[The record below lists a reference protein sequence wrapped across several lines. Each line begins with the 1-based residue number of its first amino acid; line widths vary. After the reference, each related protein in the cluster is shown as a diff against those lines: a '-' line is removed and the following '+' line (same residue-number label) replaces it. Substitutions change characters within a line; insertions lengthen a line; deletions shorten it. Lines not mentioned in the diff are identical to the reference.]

1 MQVNGPEE
9 RDIVHGALKKFG
21 KDGYYEDKL
30 KFISEAHL
38 VFGDDVV
45 YWPYEVND
53 LKMAHLLLGKCN
65 YNRQH
70 GSNLLCNCSKR
81 VGVKENE
88 THQCRMMTDE
98 EQLQYYNKAQAKLQE
113 LIQRCKDAGEEIDDD
128 FIVNEINSWAADH
141 NGGITGFGIHPSLLP
156 ISRIRPDVMH
166 MMMGIVKRIL
176 TKFDSMLSKH
186 TDDVQD
192 QFNACINTFL
202 LDHQVYIWKL
212 GGRISK
218 YLGDE
223 LKTWGESAATIA
235 EWIEKQ
241 NLHRNSKE
249 WTHMCEALKLW
260 PDLQSFMLK
269 AKVGEKYLEEV
280 AEFERNVKMFYAHG
294 GGTFMV
300 GDNGEVGR
308 WETSYLHLLR
318 YNLGELARITYNRH
332 KLGIGIFT
340 LQGVS
345 VIMIIVVHE

>member
-1 MQVNGPEE
+1 M
-9 RDIVHGALKKFG
+9 
-21 KDGYYEDKL
+21 
-30 KFISEAHL
+30 
-38 VFGDDVV
+38 
-45 YWPYEVND
+45 
-53 LKMAHLLLGKCN
+53 
-65 YNRQH
+65 
-70 GSNLLCNCSKR
+70 
-81 VGVKENE
+81 
-88 THQCRMMTDE
+88 
-98 EQLQYYNKAQAKLQE
+98 EQLIKSFEDRNE
-113 LIQRCKDAGEEIDDD
+113 DVDDD
-128 FIVNEINSWAADH
+128 YIVDAINEWAAKF

-156 ISRIRPDVMH
+156 MSRVRPDVMH
-166 MMMGIVKRIL
+166 TSMMMGIVKRIL
-176 TKFDSMLSKH
+176 THLFSMLKKY
-186 TDDVQD
+186 TDEVQD
-192 QFNACINTFL
+192 SFIECISTFL
-202 LDHQVYIWKL
+202 SDHQVYVWRL
-212 GGRISK
+212 GDRISS
-218 YLGDE
+218 YLGNKC
-223 LKTWGESAATIA
+223 KTWGENAATIA

-318 YNLGELARITYNRH
+318 YNLGELAKITYNRH